1 MATAAR
7 SVAFRIL
14 REIDRGGSTLADLL
28 AHPSAERLS
37 RRDRAFLHELV
48 LGTLRHRGALDH
60 ALAPHV
66 DRPLAELDADV
77 LAVLRLGAN
86 QLLRLRV
93 PPRAAVS
100 ESVDL
105 ARQNAPRASGLVN
118 AVLRRLARHGA
129 PSAPDPRADPLGWL
143 TTTGSLPRWI
153 AERWI
158 DRLGPENAVARG
170 RVLLDPP
177 APVFRSN
184 PRVAGALAR
193 AEEAGLRPRALFVP
207 GAWAGDPGRATELT
221 AEGVIY
227 PQDEGSQM
235 VGHLAASPGL
245 VLDACAAPGGKTT
258 LMADLHASDGWIVAA
273 EASHRRRLTLA
284 ALVQR
289 WGVANVRIVGADAL
303 RPPFRQAFDSVL
315 LDAPCSGAGT
325 LGRHPDIRWRLA
337 SDEPQ
342 RQAQRQREMIESL
355 APLVASGGKLVYAT
369 CSTEPEE
376 NEDVVGPFLAA
387 HPEFAPDPLPGW
399 AGRFAD
405 GLFARTLPERDGGD
419 AFFAAVLRRG

>member
-177 APVFRSN
+177 ASVFRSN

-207 GAWAGDPGRATELT
+207 GAWAGDPGRATGLT

-325 LGRHPDIRWRLA
+325 LARHPDIRWRLA